1 MNDIYSPYT
10 GEHIATDDPAPWM
23 GRAGTPAPDYDP
35 TTHSALWRG
44 DGWEVVA
51 APTPETEGGAA

>member
-1 MNDIYSPYT
+1 MKQVL
-10 GEHIATDDPAPWM
+10 IATDDLAPCM
-23 GRAGTPAPDYDP
+23 GHAGTPAPDYDP
-35 TTHSALWRG
+35 TTHSAFWRG

>member
-1 MNDIYSPYT
+1 MKQAL
-10 GEHIATDDPAPWM
+10 IATDDPAPWM

-35 TTHSALWRG
+35 STHSAFWRG